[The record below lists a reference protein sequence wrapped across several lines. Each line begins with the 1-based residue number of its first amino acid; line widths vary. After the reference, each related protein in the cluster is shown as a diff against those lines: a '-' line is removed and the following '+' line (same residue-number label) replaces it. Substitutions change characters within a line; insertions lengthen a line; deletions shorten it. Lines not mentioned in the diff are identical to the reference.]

1 MARKSRRRRKSRNKR
16 GGVRCASTS
25 TKQAERDAYCNQQIP
40 GSVCVGGSE
49 SEKGTCLPPPL
60 QLVRQHGQRD
70 GAGSTDEWP
79 GGESKKSNQIGG
91 GRKRRRRRKS
101 KRRKSKSK
109 NKRRKSKTRRKRRR
123 RRR

>member
-70 GAGSTDEWP
+70 LL
-79 GGESKKSNQIGG
+79 KKRHSNQEGG
-91 GRKRRRRRKS
+91 RRRRRRS

>member
-60 QLVRQHGQRD
+60 QLVRQHGPRD
-70 GAGSTDEWP
+70 EAGSK

-91 GRKRRRRRKS
+91 GRKRRRRRRS